1 MNSVQQRIPV
11 AQGDLVI
18 RRTERTSGEA
28 MILIE
33 HAELELWGPDFASP
47 GQSKP
52 NLDSSSPS
60 FVGSR
65 KFLEAPE
72 SLGNPVQ
79 VVICDACDCAGC
91 SSGSYVHVSRTPS
104 YVVWAAPQISE
115 ADSFEGTSTRLLSR
129 FAKSALFSFHSRCD
143 SLEITEAAAIIAS
156 FATWVE

>member
-33 HAELELWGPDFASP
+33 HAELELWGPDFASS
-47 GQSKP
+47 GQSNP
-52 NLDSSSPS
+52 TWTRLRQASWVLANS
-60 FVGSR
+60 
-65 KFLEAPE
+65 LEAPE
-72 SLGNPVQ
+72 WLGNPVQ
-79 VVICDACDCAGC
+79 VVMCDAYDCAGC